1 LISPGAADRA
11 LGEAK
16 EISSMRSRKVNGV
29 ACVLWLCL
37 AAPLFCQVH
46 AQAVNANSLPPTQ
59 AFEPPKVSRLFDTWG
74 GVQTGLS
81 DHGVN
86 LQIDAVTEFAGNVS
100 GGVKQGSTFANQ
112 IGVQADV
119 NWERLAGVSGFSTHV
134 VVVSRSGSSDSA
146 LFGDRFSPV
155 QEVYG
160 SGGNVVLHLVSAYAQ
175 ETLLDGH
182 LDFAA
187 GRMNVENDFAS
198 SVLYCNFINNGL
210 CGDPKAL
217 PGGDRGHSAF
227 PDAVWAARVQS
238 LPTADT
244 YVRTGLYQVNQGLYS
259 DANFR
264 TGFKLDDSQTSGAY
278 LPLELG
284 WAPTLGPDKL
294 PGHYKLGF
302 AYDTSSGYMDFGDEL
317 AAARVPGFTARSR
330 SGNTQVWALA
340 DQMLLRTGPDDVDGL
355 VALAGFIHN
364 DPNNSVYAEQYFAG
378 SVVRGFWRARPQDA
392 IGLLFMYDAVS
403 GRLGSV
409 QDLELSQG
417 LPLSNGATGVQRRE
431 MILEANYDIQ
441 VFRGVN
447 VEPDF
452 QYVLRPNA
460 QSNIKDAAVFGVRAH
475 VQF

>member
-1 LISPGAADRA
+1 
-11 LGEAK
+11 
-16 EISSMRSRKVNGV
+16 
-29 ACVLWLCL
+29 
-37 AAPLFCQVH
+37 
-46 AQAVNANSLPPTQ
+46 
-59 AFEPPKVSRLFDTWG
+59 
-74 GVQTGLS
+74 VQTELQNL
-81 DHGVN
+81 GVN
-86 LQIDAVTEFAGNVS
+86 LQVDAVTEFAGNVS

-112 IGVQADV
+112 VGVQADV
-119 NWERLAGVSGFSTHV
+119 NWERLAGVTGLSTHV

-146 LFGDRFSPV
+146 LFGDNFSPV

-160 SGGNVVLHLVSAYAQ
+160 SGGNVVLHLVSAFAQ
-175 ETLLDGH
+175 ETLLDGR
-182 LDFAA
+182 LDVAA

-198 SVLYCNFINNGL
+198 SPLYCNFVNNGL

-227 PDAVWAARVQS
+227 PDAVWAARVAL
-238 LPTADT
+238 LPSPDT

-278 LPLELG
+278 LPVELG
-284 WAPTLGPDKL
+284 WLPRLGSDKL

-302 AYDTSSGYMDFGDEL
+302 AYDTSSGYEDFGNEL
-317 AAARVPGFTARSR
+317 AAAHVPGFAAKSR

-340 DQMLLRTGPDDVDGL
+340 DQMLLRTGPSDAEGL
-355 VALAGFIHN
+355 VALAGFVHN
-364 DPNNSVYAEQYFAG
+364 DPNNSVYAEQYYAG
-378 SVVRGFWRARPQDA
+378 AVARGFWDARPQDV
-392 IGLLFMYDAVS
+392 IGLLFMYDTVS
-403 GRLGSV
+403 GRLGAV

-417 LPLSNGATGVQRRE
+417 LPLGNGATGVQRRE

-452 QYVLRPNA
+452 QYVFRPNA